1 MLVYPDISSGRFVFA
16 LRDFSN
22 VVNTKRHLR
31 VLDGCPSLY
40 ERTIKRILKNWFG
53 VNRTQFRL
61 LLFGPMSAKHAI
73 LLPGLQ
79 PLVGFAILLSI
90 ICAHYLPLI
99 PRLFSEM
106 SFADS
111 LPCLF
116 GMAFAIKRIILPRES
131 FSHLFPD
138 MFASRMKTKMLGGTN
153 NGKVF
158 GPIIGLVSV
167 YMVNMATVKPFATN
181 FWERKRNH
189 LMKSLVMFA
198 NAYRKIRG
206 TFARR
211 GHFRLRINHRFSRF
225 FSVIILEPTLVRNLK
240 LPIISWHFSPNLFFV
255 HINYSFSQYTK
266 YLLNM
271 QQTYRLINNYGQ
283 QRGEIKVINL

>member
-1 MLVYPDISSGRFVFA
+1 MLVCPDISSGRFVFT
-16 LRDFSN
+16 LRGFPN
-22 VVNTKRHLR
+22 VVNTKRHSR

-40 ERTIKRILKNWFG
+40 ECTIKRILKNWFG
-53 VNRTQFRL
+53 VNRTQSRL

-90 ICAHYLPLI
+90 IYAHYLPLI
-99 PRLFSEM
+99 PRLFPEV

-111 LPCLF
+111 LSCLL
-116 GMAFAIKRIILPRES
+116 GMALAIKRIILPGES

-138 MFASRMKTKMLGGTN
+138 MLASRMKTKMLGGTN

-158 GPIIGLVSV
+158 GPIVGLISV

-181 FWERKRNH
+181 LRERKRNY

-211 GHFRLRINHRFSRF
+211 GHFRLRINHRFSRI
-225 FSVIILEPTLVRNLK
+225 FSVIILEPTLVRNFK

-255 HINYSFSQYTK
+255 HINHFFSQYTK

-271 QQTYRLINNYGQ
+271 QQTYRLIDNYSQ
-283 QRGEIKVINL
+283 QRGEIKTMKV